1 MGIMRQFKPGQ
12 LRSGSLYPIT
22 SSFALTASYAESALS
37 ASYAVSASYEIN
49 YETSSSYAE
58 TASFVTGSDVFGPYG
73 SNSVIS
79 ASYAVTASY
88 ANNAGIDTGSLVST
102 ASFNAFTASYTTG
115 SFTGS
120 FTGDGSGLTGVIP
133 PLSSSYI
140 FVGNAANVAAPV
152 SMSGDVAID
161 QYGVTTIQPQAVSYG
176 KIQYVSQSAVLGSM
190 SGSGTPVTEIPI
202 IESYLT
208 SSVPATLLNDA
219 NNWDINGNYIGTAIS
234 GTYQGQSHY
243 NANYWYTAVDDNTW
257 IRLIRG

>member
-1 MGIMRQFKPGQ
+1 MRQFKPGQ
-12 LRSGSLYPIT
+12 LQSGSLYPIT

-102 ASFNAFTASYTTG
+102 ASFGAFTASYTTG

-120 FTGDGSGLTGVIP
+120 FAGDGSGLTGVIP
-133 PLSSSYI
+133 PLSASYI
-140 FVGNAANVAAPV
+140 FVGNASNIAAPV
-152 SMSGDVAID
+152 SMSGDVAINVN
-161 QYGVTTIQPQAVSYG
+161 GVTTIQPHVVSYD
-176 KIQYVSQSAVLGSM
+176 KIQYVSQSAILGSL

-202 IESYLT
+202 IDSYLT

-219 NNWDINGNYIGTAIS
+219 NNWDINGNYVGTAIS